1 MHVYGYGWV
10 GIWDIWVYNITKLR
24 LGLYVPFNEPEVMCR
39 VVKLI
44 YLALS
49 SLLGIFSVYEVI
61 LYVVAQ
67 LLLWVFACNRIVDL
81 KYALLPELPSFLKT
95 PMDLT
100 IRTGTVARLECAAEG
115 HPPPQIAWQ
124 KDGGINFPAARE
136 RRMHVMP
143 EDDTFF
149 IANVKAEDM
158 GVYSCTAKNEAGSLS
173 ANATL
178 TVLGELWYFD
188 QLDKWHDSIPYWGV
202 FAPSLSSENIQH
214 LKSAFIVKSK
224 KSLSQLTVLLISF
237 FFSILQRRHHSSVL

>member
-1 MHVYGYGWV
+1 MTWFYIFV
-10 GIWDIWVYNITKLR
+10 
-24 LGLYVPFNEPEVMCR
+24 LYLFRFSFEFLPVTEP
-39 VVKLI
+39 LT
-44 YLALS
+44 
-49 SLLGIFSVYEVI
+49 
-61 LYVVAQ
+61 
-67 LLLWVFACNRIVDL
+67 L
-81 KYALLPELPSFLKT
+81 KFALLPELPSFLKT

-143 EDDTFF
+143 EDDMFF

-178 TVLGELWYFD
+178 TVLGELCSFA
-188 QLDKWHDSIPYWGV
+188 QHD
-202 FAPSLSSENIQH
+202 E
-214 LKSAFIVKSK
+214 
-224 KSLSQLTVLLISF
+224 
-237 FFSILQRRHHSSVL
+237 

>member
-1 MHVYGYGWV
+1 
-10 GIWDIWVYNITKLR
+10 
-24 LGLYVPFNEPEVMCR
+24 
-39 VVKLI
+39 
-44 YLALS
+44 
-49 SLLGIFSVYEVI
+49 
-61 LYVVAQ
+61 
-67 LLLWVFACNRIVDL
+67 
-81 KYALLPELPSFLKT
+81 
-95 PMDLT
+95 MDLT

-178 TVLGELWYFD
+178 TVLGELCCFD
-188 QLDKWHDSIPYWGV
+188 QNEKWHHSMLNLGV
-202 FAPSLSSENIQH
+202 FAPSLSSENIPH
-214 LKSAFIVKSK
+214 L
-224 KSLSQLTVLLISF
+224 
-237 FFSILQRRHHSSVL
+237 

>member
-1 MHVYGYGWV
+1 
-10 GIWDIWVYNITKLR
+10 
-24 LGLYVPFNEPEVMCR
+24 
-39 VVKLI
+39 
-44 YLALS
+44 
-49 SLLGIFSVYEVI
+49 
-61 LYVVAQ
+61 
-67 LLLWVFACNRIVDL
+67 
-81 KYALLPELPSFLKT
+81 
-95 PMDLT
+95 MDLT

-178 TVLGELWYFD
+178 TVLGKHCSFD
-188 QLDKWHDSIPYWGV
+188 QHDIG
-202 FAPSLSSENIQH
+202 
-214 LKSAFIVKSK
+214 
-224 KSLSQLTVLLISF
+224 
-237 FFSILQRRHHSSVL
+237 HHSMLNDAVILI